1 MYTDEETNPIRYSL
15 AAGWASAATDPARR
29 RTAARRTTID
39 FATVSLQ
46 KPVHRDGKGSL
57 FVMTA

>member
-15 AAGWASAATDPARR
+15 AAGWASAATDAARR
-29 RTAARRTTID
+29 RTTAARRTID